1 MASGVNV
8 CTFVGNLTRDAETK
22 SVGENEVA
30 SFSIAVNGRKDGE
43 VLFLDCDYWRPGQVA
58 EWLVRGKTIA
68 VTGSLKSRTY
78 EKDGQ
83 KRTHIGLQVRELT
96 LLGGA
101 RERQE
106 EPAF

>member
-1 MASGVNV
+1 MASGVNN
-8 CTFVGNLTRDAETK
+8 CTFVGNLTRDAEVK
-22 SVGENEVA
+22 MIGEAEVC
-30 SFSIAVNGRKDGE
+30 SFAIAINGRKDDE
-43 VLFLDCDYWRPGQVA
+43 TVFLDCDFWRPGQVS
-58 EWLVRGKTIA
+58 EYLVRGKTIG
-68 VTGSLKSRTY
+68 VCGSLKSRTY

-83 KRTHIGLQVRELT
+83 KRTHMSLRVRELT